1 MEFMTAGESHGPQ
14 LTGVITGIPAG
25 LALDVAAINAQLA
38 KRQAGYGRGA
48 RQKIEH
54 DHVQI
59 VGGVRHG
66 ITMGGPIA
74 LVVANRDHDHWQ
86 AIMDPVAPATPE
98 NTLRQVQRPRAGHAD
113 LVGGQK
119 YGHRDLRNV
128 LERSSARE
136 TAMKVAIGAICEQLL
151 AALDIQLVGYVQSV
165 GGHAGG
171 EVATAD
177 VATIRAATATNDLR
191 IVDETQVPA
200 IHAAIDD
207 ARRAGDTLGGV
218 IRVVATGLPAGIGS
232 YATATSKLDGQLA
245 AAVMSI
251 NAIKGVAF
259 GDGFA
264 VAERPGSTVM
274 DAITWD
280 AQQGYQRTTNNLGG
294 LEGGMTN
301 GMPLVLTAAMKPIP
315 TLYHP
320 LPSVN
325 IETKEVELANV
336 ERSDTTAIV
345 PASLVVEMAVA
356 ITLAQA
362 LCAQFDDS
370 NLERMQ
376 TQLAAYREEL
386 RQF

>member
-25 LALDVAAINAQLA
+25 LAIDVTSINDALA
-38 KRQAGYGRGA
+38 KRQGGYGRGA

-54 DHVQI
+54 DQVQI

-66 ITMGGPIA
+66 VTLGGPIA
-74 LVVANRDHDHWQ
+74 LVIVNRDHDHWQ
-86 AIMDPVAPATPE
+86 AIMDPVAKANPE

-136 TAMKVAIGAICEQLL
+136 TAMKVAIGAVCEQLL
-151 AALDIQLVGYVQSV
+151 AALGIHLVGYVQSV
-165 GGHAGG
+165 GAHDGG
-171 EVATAD
+171 RIETDDVTA
-177 VATIRAATATNDLR
+177 IKAAVNANDLR
-191 IVDETQVPA
+191 VLDANRVSA

-207 ARRAGDTLGGV
+207 ARHAGDTLGGTV
-218 IRVVATGLPAGIGS
+218 RVVANGLPAGIGS
-232 YATATSKLDGQLA
+232 YTTAPAKLDGQIA
-245 AAVMSI
+245 AAVMSV

-264 VAERPGSTVM
+264 VADRPGSTVM

-280 AQQGYQRTTNNLGG
+280 ADHGYQRASNHLGG

-301 GMPLVLTAAMKPIP
+301 GMPLVVTAAMKPIP

-325 IETKEVELANV
+325 IETKAVSLANV

-345 PASLVVEMAVA
+345 PASIVVEMAVA
-356 ITLAQA
+356 IALTQA

-370 NLERMQ
+370 NFARMKAQ
-376 TQLAAYREEL
+376 VAAYREEL
-386 RQF
+386 RRF